1 MTEHIPQSL
10 LLLVTA
16 CAVGSG
22 CGGGDEARSET
33 EQQTAQELA
42 EFEKPRTARE
52 TGSKPADPDPRPK
65 SILQPD
71 LTQGE
76 RFPLRKTVEQT
87 LFQSL
92 PEGPVTSHSHLDLL
106 LAVTV
111 DQVRENGRALLS
123 VHFDE
128 VRYEHEVGSEKVI
141 YDSRRPTADVPPPAQ
156 TYDGLLGNQFSF
168 WIDAEGQ
175 VGDLV
180 GFRSFLRRSLRGV
193 PEGERRRLLGQLEQL
208 SAGEVVA
215 KFVDAGIG
223 LIPGPQTSPEA
234 APQGEGDSWVR
245 SRGVVHTIPLSVK
258 DECTLAELS
267 EDVARIEVRGTIV
280 PDTSTELKEESGNV
294 TVTVRKGYT
303 FGSCSLHRRSG
314 LPVQSRLEYY
324 LDMVARGSG
333 DGEFEQQK
341 RTVVTVRPVESSGPV
356 AGNDEKRLSQQS
368 QPPRR

>member
-1 MTEHIPQSL
+1 MREHIPQSL
-10 LLLVTA
+10 MLLVTA

-22 CGGGDEARSET
+22 CGGGDGARSET

-42 EFEKPRTARE
+42 EFEKPRAAPP
-52 TGSKPADPDPRPK
+52 TGSKTADKEPRPK
-65 SILQPD
+65 SILQLD
-71 LTQGE
+71 LTEGE
-76 RFPLRKTVEQT
+76 RFPLRKTVKQT

-92 PEGPVTSHSHLDLL
+92 PDGPVTSHSHLDLL
-106 LAVTV
+106 LALTV

-123 VHFDE
+123 VHFEE
-128 VRYEHEVGSEKVI
+128 VRYEHEVGAEKVV
-141 YDSRRPTADVPPPAQ
+141 YDSRRPTAHVPPPAQ

-175 VGDLV
+175 VGELV
-180 GFRSFLRRSLRGV
+180 GFRSFLRRSLQGV
-193 PEGERRRLLGQLEQL
+193 PEGERRRLLGRLEQL

-234 APQGEGDSWVR
+234 APQGKGDSWVR
-245 SRGVVHTIPLSVK
+245 SRSVLHTIPLSVK
-258 DECTLAELS
+258 DECTLTELS
-267 EDVARIEVRGTIV
+267 GDVARIEIRGTIV
-280 PDTSTELKEESGNV
+280 PERATDAEEESGDV

-314 LPVQSRLEYY
+314 IPVESRLEYY

-333 DGEFEQQK
+333 DKEFEQQK
-341 RTVVTVRPVESSGPV
+341 RTVVTVRPVEHSGPV
-356 AGNDEKRLSQQS
+356 AGNDEKRLSQRS
-368 QPPRR
+368 QPARR